1 MTVIRRDLGS
11 MVHLSLAMISPPY
24 CITFTVSPLWGCCAQ
39 KTASSCLSMATTE
52 SDGGWDSASLSCAR
66 VQSQIE
72 RFAILEYSQ
81 LESDSGEA
89 YNLRCYLWRDSKAA
103 MRGDPRT
110 LWGLSS
116 FICPSLDQ
124 HMGGQRGVKTLW
136 SFDHRLHAHTCT
148 CNWQMLAAT
157 LLLWSSSQVLNNL

>member
-1 MTVIRRDLGS
+1 MTVITADLGS
-11 MVHLSLAMISPPY
+11 MIQLGNGITALLYHIYCFTSLRMLL
-24 CITFTVSPLWGCCAQ
+24 T

-124 HMGGQRGVKTLW
+124 HVEEVQGGKGG
-136 SFDHRLHAHTCT
+136 
-148 CNWQMLAAT
+148 
-157 LLLWSSSQVLNNL
+157 

>member
-1 MTVIRRDLGS
+1 MTVITAVWQYDAPELGNDTTALLY
-11 MVHLSLAMISPPY
+11 HAHCFTSLRMLL
-24 CITFTVSPLWGCCAQ
+24 T

-52 SDGGWDSASLSCAR
+52 SDEGWDSAPLSGAR

-124 HMGGQRGVKTLW
+124 HVGRVKAGKDALII
-136 SFDHRLHAHTCT
+136 
-148 CNWQMLAAT
+148 
-157 LLLWSSSQVLNNL
+157 